1 VARVASEE
9 VAGTE
14 RRAAPRL
21 RAAVLGPRGGG
32 TTRRRASDA
41 FRLVFAVIVVA
52 VSIPVMQANSA
63 AELRLAH
70 FLNPPPEAI
79 SWLVTTVFWLGSV
92 GVIALLA
99 VLGLLVPRLV
109 AVRWTAVAAVVTWAI
124 CLLLGQILGPSA
136 GRPMIDALAGLDP
149 SYPVT
154 QFAVTIA
161 VASTA
166 LPYLSRPLHRLVA
179 SLVTLASVAAVVTG
193 SALPVNTVSSLAIG
207 WGVAAAIHLAAGS
220 PLGLPSA
227 GEITKW
233 ITDLGVSVE
242 GITRAPNQT
251 WGVERLTG
259 HDGAGRTIE
268 LSVYGR
274 DASDARVLAK
284 LWRFCFYRDSGP
296 TLILDRLQQ
305 VEHEAYLT
313 LMAER
318 ADVLVPEVLAVGRF
332 GPSRDA
338 ALVTRL
344 PAGRALAVADDASL
358 SDETLD
364 EILQAVLRLRKAH
377 LAHGTLGADTIIV
390 SPAGV
395 GLRDFRSA
403 SAAAADGRLDGDM
416 AAALAAMAVR
426 TGPERTAAA
435 AGRVLDA
442 DTARGALV
450 HLQRAALDPGTV
462 QVLHQNKH
470 LLPQLRAAIATA
482 SGIEVPKLAEAKRI
496 SWVNLIFGIG
506 TLIGVWAII
515 GVLADVGESL
525 DVIKGASWGWV
536 ALTFVLAQLPIAA
549 EAWALN
555 SAVPGQLPYGRC
567 LALETSNT
575 FTALVGGDT
584 AVFAVRVR
592 FFQRQGYDATVA
604 VSSGAIATTASWT
617 AKGLLFLIAIPFA
630 AGNFEAPSSSGDR
643 QTAIWIVLAVVLA
656 AGIAIAVVTLV
667 PRVRRLAS
675 SRVRPVLVN
684 IWSNVKTIAAEPRKI
699 AYIASGSVLAQL
711 LVAAALGAALHAVGQ
726 QASLATILV
735 VMTLASIIGGAVPI
749 PGGLGVVEAG
759 LIAGLTAAGIPQDQA
774 VAAVF
779 IQRLFTAYLPPIW
792 GWATLAWMR
801 RREYV

>member
-1 VARVASEE
+1 
-9 VAGTE
+9 
-14 RRAAPRL
+14 
-21 RAAVLGPRGGG
+21 
-32 TTRRRASDA
+32 
-41 FRLVFAVIVVA
+41 
-52 VSIPVMQANSA
+52 VMQANSA

-166 LPYLSRPLHRLVA
+166 LPYLSRPLHRLVT

>member
-166 LPYLSRPLHRLVA
+166 LPYLSRPLHRLVT

>member
-1 VARVASEE
+1 
-9 VAGTE
+9 
-14 RRAAPRL
+14 
-21 RAAVLGPRGGG
+21 
-32 TTRRRASDA
+32 
-41 FRLVFAVIVVA
+41 
-52 VSIPVMQANSA
+52 MQANSA

-166 LPYLSRPLHRLVA
+166 LPYLSRPLHRLVT